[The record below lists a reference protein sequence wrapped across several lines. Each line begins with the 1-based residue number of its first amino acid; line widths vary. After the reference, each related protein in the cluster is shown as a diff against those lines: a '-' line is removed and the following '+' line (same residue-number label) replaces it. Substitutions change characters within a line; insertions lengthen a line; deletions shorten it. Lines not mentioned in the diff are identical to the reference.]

1 MAYIVPKNEMKF
13 EDLLKAREAS
23 INLLTSLIKERGKSP
38 NGYVIRDILP
48 KTDLGLANEE
58 WKISYTSAYT
68 WETKIDKTLED
79 DKFIVLYG
87 YHSNSAVPK
96 TTAIK
101 FFVDVRPIEV
111 IEVENLYTYMEPIG
125 FFTPLGWSEGEVLR
139 IDFFGNSTGD
149 DYVVLRGFVAERKSK
164 TIV

>member
-23 INLLTSLIKERGKSP
+23 VNLLKSLIKDRGKSP
-38 NGYVIRDILP
+38 DGYVIRDILP
-48 KTDLGLANEE
+48 KTDLGLTNEE
-58 WKISYTSAYT
+58 WKISYTAAYT

-87 YHSNSAVPK
+87 YQNNSAVPR

-139 IDFFGNSTGD
+139 IDFIGNSTGD